1 MSDLDLMRVLAAA
14 TAALAAP
21 DADPGVLD
29 RVLANVPAQAGLA
42 CRMRLAP
49 DGLRIDWQRPPT
61 EPQEAFADV
70 LAQVVQLAVA
80 AAGQESP
87 GVVDPAGFAA
97 AVERGVAAARWR
109 GGRVSIAIF
118 DVYGLL
124 LGPGID
130 ESGVIARVGS
140 LARSAVRQNDIVGH
154 LGAARF
160 ALLLPGGGSF
170 EARSAF
176 KRVRKAL
183 SEAPEGVECGA
194 AGFAELAGDV
204 GTAAELVA
212 AAAERQAEARR
223 RLAYLGP
230 GDPLHPLAG

>member
-1 MSDLDLMRVLAAA
+1 MSDLHLMRVLAAA
-14 TAALAAP
+14 TAALASP
-21 DADPGVLD
+21 DADPGVID
-29 RVLANVPAQAGLA
+29 RVLENLPAQAGLD

-49 DGLRIDWQRPPT
+49 EGLRVDWQTPPSAS
-61 EPQEAFADV
+61 QEAFADV
-70 LAQVVQLAVA
+70 LAQAVQLAVA

-87 GVVDPAGFAA
+87 GVLDPAGFAA

-109 GGRVSIAIF
+109 GGRVSIAVF
-118 DVYGLL
+118 DVYGLV

-130 ESGVIARVGS
+130 ESGMVARVGS
-140 LARSAVRQNDIVGH
+140 LARSAVRQNDVVGH

-176 KRVRKAL
+176 KRVRQAVAG
-183 SEAPEGVECGA
+183 APEGVECGA
-194 AGFAELAGDV
+194 AGFAEL
-204 GTAAELVA
+204 TAELASAAALLA
-212 AAAERQAEARR
+212 AAAERQADARR

>member
-1 MSDLDLMRVLAAA
+1 MSDLDLIRVLAAA

-21 DADPGVLD
+21 DADPGVID
-29 RVLANVPAQAGLA
+29 RVLDTLPAQADLD
-42 CRMRLAP
+42 CRLRLAP
-49 DGLRIDWQRPPT
+49 DGLRVDWQTPPT
-61 EPQEAFADV
+61 AGQEAFVDV
-70 LAQVVQLAVA
+70 LAQAVQLAVA
-80 AAGQESP
+80 AAGHESP
-87 GVVDPAGFAA
+87 GVLDPAGFAA

-109 GGRVSIAIF
+109 GGRVSVAVF

-130 ESGVIARVGS
+130 ESGVVARVGV
-140 LARSAVRQNDIVGH
+140 LARSAVRQNDVVGH

-176 KRVRKAL
+176 KRVRDAL
-183 SEAPEGVECGA
+183 AAAPDGVECAA
-194 AGFAELAGDV
+194 AGFAELGDDLE
-204 GTAAELVA
+204 TAAELLA
-212 AAAERQAEARR
+212 AAAERHTEARR
-223 RLAYLGP
+223 RMAYVGP